1 MRRIEGIETPF
12 DTGAESLLQVYLAA
26 LHSEGFGEPLRVS
39 D

>member
-1 MRRIEGIETPF
+1 MHRIEEIERLF
-12 DTGAESLLQVYLAA
+12 DTGIEGLLSVYLAA